1 MMFDLCALMALNSLI
16 SLAEDPEVPQVSP
29 QPAVHLII

>member
-1 MMFDLCALMALNSLI
+1 MMFDLCALMALNSL